1 MPLPADSLTLL
12 GIPRVF
18 LRPASR
24 DSKVFNPVA
33 SEGKMKKILRGLLIA
48 AALLLTA
55 QTSKVLTN
63 QDVLDM
69 VSAKLSD
76 SVIIAAI
83 HKSTCKFSTDP
94 KDLIALKKA
103 GVSDAVM
110 QAMTEAGV
118 PATPAPAGSA
128 QTGASPSAPMTFR
141 GPAGT
146 MTVTQDDVTYD
157 GSTFKV
163 TSVNGIPQ
171 NVVEMKPGG
180 QAIGSAIMPNGRI
193 ITYPA
198 SNDAHYA
205 DRIKAV
211 LKIHAAGPAAANPTA
226 ASQGNTSVPAGTPS
240 TKAAAAPAS
249 SGDSSAAAGNQ
260 PDLQNYEGSL
270 GSLGDAK
277 ILLPG
282 SSIQTPDG
290 SLSNASDSHRVIVYF
305 SATREKVSF
314 SSGKSSDHK
323 DDVVV
328 WAGNFGSARSARMPA
343 YAPGGAQAT
352 PQYTE
357 YLIHF
362 TGGNSNLKHMFEGSL
377 KSQTVDRAK
386 PGASKIGTDSSAH
399 TASFTIS
406 TVDANGHVQEYLASR
421 QVDDW
426 MNTTASSR
434 GLGVDRGAARAAGLV
449 VVADQALVDQGKD
462 NADLQR
468 VKKDYGIGEALK
480 NDLRYYAFGAGGLD
494 KPGAQEKRDQRIDA
508 TAGALGTTSP
518 SAAPPQ

>member
-1 MPLPADSLTLL
+1 M
-12 GIPRVF
+12 R
-18 LRPASR
+18 
-24 DSKVFNPVA
+24 
-33 SEGKMKKILRGLLIA
+33 KILRGFLIA
-48 AALLLTA
+48 AAILLTA
-55 QTSKVLTN
+55 QTPKVLTN

-83 HKSTCKFSTDP
+83 YKSTCKFSTDP

-103 GVSDAVM
+103 GVSDAVT
-110 QAMTEAGV
+110 QAMTEAGA
-118 PATPAPAGSA
+118 PPPSAPAGSA
-128 QTGASPSAPMTFR
+128 QSGVSPSAPLTFR
-141 GPAGT
+141 GPAGD

-163 TSVNGIPQ
+163 TSVNGVPRS
-171 NVVEMKPGG
+171 VVEMKPGG
-180 QAIGSAIMPNGRI
+180 QAIASTIMPNGRI
-193 ITYPA
+193 MTYPA
-198 SNDAHYA
+198 SNDGSYA
-205 DRIKAV
+205 ERIKAV
-211 LKIHAAGPAAANPTA
+211 LKIHAASPAAP
-226 ASQGNTSVPAGTPS
+226 QGNTSVPAGPPS
-240 TKAAAAPAS
+240 TATTAAPAS
-249 SGDSSAAAGNQ
+249 GGDSSTAGHQ

-282 SSIQTPDG
+282 NSIQTPDG
-290 SLSNASDSHRVIVYF
+290 TLTNASDSNRVIVYF

-328 WAGNFGSARSARMPA
+328 WAGNFGPARMPA
-343 YAPGGAQAT
+343 YAPHGAQGT

-377 KSQTVDRAK
+377 KSQTVDRAR
-386 PGASKIGTDSSAH
+386 PGASKLGTDSSAH

-406 TVDANGHVQEYLASR
+406 TIDANGHVQESLSSR

-434 GLGVDRGAARAAGLV
+434 GLGVDRRTARAAGLV
-449 VVADQALVDQGKD
+449 VVADQALVDQGKGSP
-462 NADLQR
+462 DLR
-468 VKKDYGIGEALK
+468 HVKKDYGIGEALK
-480 NDLRYYAFGAGGLD
+480 DDLSYYAFGAGGLD
-494 KPGAQEKRDQRIDA
+494 KPGAQEKRDQRIGA

-518 SAAPPQ
+518 SAPPPQ